1 MNEKTTMIK
10 LFFLCF
16 VFIYTVDVKATTRG
30 EKLYVQNCMV
40 CHADDGSGAMPGVTD
55 LNENRAWL
63 AMDKKELLKTLTKG
77 IQKPG
82 AMMGMPA
89 KGGNQDLTDKDL
101 TEIIRYMHE
110 TFFK

>member
-1 MNEKTTMIK
+1 MNANVIK
-10 LFFLCF
+10 IKFIFLCF
-16 VFIYTVDVKATTRG
+16 IYIYTGDVKAATRG
-30 EKLYVQNCMV
+30 EKLYTQNCMV
-40 CHADDGSGAMPGVTD
+40 CHAGDGSGAMPGVTD